1 MMSICLWQG
10 TVESGV
16 SLSYIGNDVVLE
28 TNNSGKTIP
37 HYFDDAGKAQEFI
50 IRQAYALLSLGYE
63 VYTG

>member
-1 MMSICLWQG
+1 MMSVCLWNG

-16 SLSYIGNDVVLE
+16 SLSYLGEAVVLE
-28 TNNSGKTIP
+28 SNNSGKTTP

-50 IRQAYALLSLGYE
+50 IKQAYALLSLGYE